1 MGFIDI
7 KGVTKTYMENIG
19 VPTEALRGIDLT
31 VNEGEFLSIAGPS
44 GSGKTTLLNLIGALD
59 NPTSGTII
67 FDGQNISDTPIVK
80 LSDFRLNK
88 IGFVFQAYNLFNT
101 LTALENIE
109 YVLLLQGKPP
119 DQTGVIARDLIGRVG
134 LSDCANK
141 RANRLSGGQQQ
152 RVAVARALAS
162 HPKVILADEPTANL
176 DSRTA
181 SNLIDLMHE
190 LNREKGVT
198 FIFST
203 HDKMVMDK
211 ASRLV
216 LMRDGK
222 IVNG

>member
-1 MGFIDI
+1 MALIEI
-7 KGVTKTYMENIG
+7 KDVTKTYVEKGG
-19 VPTEALRGIDLT
+19 VNTEALRGINLAI
-31 VNEGEFLSIAGPS
+31 NEGEFLSIAGPS

-59 NPTSGTII
+59 TATSGTII
-67 FDGQNISDTPIVK
+67 FDGQDISNVPVSG
-80 LSDFRLNK
+80 LADFRLKN

-109 YVLLLQGKPP
+109 YVLLLQGRQPA
-119 DQTGVIARDLIGRVG
+119 QTAKIASELIGRVG
-134 LSDCANK
+134 LSDCAKK

-162 HPKVILADEPTANL
+162 NPKVILADEPTANL
-176 DSRTA
+176 DSHTA
-181 SNLIDLMHE
+181 SNLLDLMHE

-198 FIFST
+198 FVFST

-222 IVNG
+222 ISNA

>member
-1 MGFIDI
+1 MALIEI
-7 KGVTKTYMENIG
+7 KGITKTYIENSG
-19 VPTEALRGIDLT
+19 VRTEALRGIDLAI
-31 VNEGEFLSIAGPS
+31 NEGEFLSIAGPS

-67 FDGQNISDTPIVK
+67 FDEQDISKIPIAG
-80 LSDFRLNK
+80 LADFRLER
-88 IGFVFQAYNLFNT
+88 IGFVFQAYNLFST

-109 YVLLLQGKPP
+109 YVLILQGHAPAETRK
-119 DQTGVIARDLIGRVG
+119 TASALIERVG

-162 HPKVILADEPTANL
+162 QPKVILADEPTANL
-176 DSRTA
+176 DSKTA
-181 SNLIDLMHE
+181 SSLLDLMHE

-198 FIFST
+198 FVFST
-203 HDKMVMDK
+203 HDKMVMEK
-211 ASRLV
+211 ATRLV
-216 LMRDGK
+216 LMHDGK